1 MIANGD
7 RPVVQEG
14 PSEDTIEIIF
24 ADGDS
29 KVLDETVAVAMF
41 GEAMRIVT
49 GESVGQPS

>member
-14 PSEDTIEIIF
+14 PTEDTVEIIF
-24 ADGDS
+24 PDGDS

-41 GEAMRIVT
+41 GEVMRMVT
-49 GESVGQPS
+49 GETVSQ